1 MKKHTHGG
9 SSDQLSLFPEPKQE
23 NPIAP
28 EMDTVHQYFFII
40 SPPDAIKSKVR
51 SLKQKLNRAVGL
63 SNYNLNSVPNISLM
77 SFHTM
82 YPVNDKFIQA
92 VQELFSQINAFEVK
106 LNGFE
111 HFVHGSASDT
121 IYAKLSDSEKITK
134 LYQELH
140 ALLGLR
146 VRSFVPH
153 LTIARTVPR
162 ANFAKSFSI
171 VKKQDFHEEFV
182 CDHVTI
188 LERKLHHG
196 VAGNYQ
202 VFKEIKLAA

>member
-9 SSDQLSLFPEPKQE
+9 SSDQLSLFPEPKAQTQA
-23 NPIAP
+23 AP

-63 SNYNLNSVPNISLM
+63 SDYNLNSTPSISLM

-106 LNGFE
+106 LEGFE
-111 HFVHGSASDT
+111 HFVHGGASDT

-134 LYQELH
+134 LYKELH

-146 VRSFVPH
+146 VRSYVPH

-171 VKKQDFHEEFV
+171 VKKQDFHEEFI

-196 VAGNYQ
+196 IVGSYQ